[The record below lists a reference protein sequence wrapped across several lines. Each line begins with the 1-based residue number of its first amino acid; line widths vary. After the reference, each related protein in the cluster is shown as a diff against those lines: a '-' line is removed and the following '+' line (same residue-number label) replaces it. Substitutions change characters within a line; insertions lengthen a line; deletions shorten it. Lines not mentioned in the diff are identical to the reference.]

1 LDKPIRFV
9 VGGDAFQTTK
19 LFHKMNET
27 VAALDPLFC
36 VIGGDIAYALF
47 HPLRLTSSLGRW
59 REFLEAWTEEMV
71 APDGRLI
78 PFLLASGNHDI
89 ASDNYETFFSLFALP
104 EKRLYR
110 AVDFGS
116 YLSLILLDTAH
127 FQPVEGQQTAW
138 LEKTLAGRKGV
149 PYRFAIY
156 HEAAYPSFYPYN
168 GEIPK
173 KIRKH
178 WCPLFDKYRLPIAFE
193 NHNHAFKRTHPI
205 KNNSIDPD
213 GVLYLGD
220 GCWGAKPRQTNDLW
234 YLAKRARKNNVY
246 LIDLTAAAARIQA
259 IDIQGEPLDSV
270 TLRADKL
277 KF

>member
-1 LDKPIRFV
+1 
-9 VGGDAFQTTK
+9 
-19 LFHKMNET
+19 
-27 VAALDPLFC
+27 
-36 VIGGDIAYALF
+36 
-47 HPLRLTSSLGRW
+47 LGRW